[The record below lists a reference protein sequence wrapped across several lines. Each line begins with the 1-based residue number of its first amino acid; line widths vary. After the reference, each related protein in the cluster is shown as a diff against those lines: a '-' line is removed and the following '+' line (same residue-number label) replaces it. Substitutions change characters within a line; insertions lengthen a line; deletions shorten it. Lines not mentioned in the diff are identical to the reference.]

1 VTVSFISYG
10 IDVVQDADLGGSPG
24 TGNDGAGQI
33 TLNGGAQIFGDGQIV
48 QVFVDDVND
57 DGELLPTSHILSI
70 KVYDSVADYQAGTVL
85 YDYQPADLR
94 GSIAVQDS
102 LTGMGDTYLN
112 IDASSFVSSD
122 TGAPALSNL
131 FFAPGTDA
139 NDNYGSLIIDR
150 DTDVD
155 FDGDGSI
162 DPGTIEEGNTWFNTG
177 YATQAYGPISD
188 GIVTG
193 TAGGDVMELGYVD
206 PSDGDVITTHGDQ
219 IEGTFGDDT
228 IDGDAGDDGVFGGE
242 GNDQITGGAGD
253 DWVVGEGGDDT
264 ITLSDGF
271 GNDTIIGGE
280 TGETNGDQLDASAVT
295 ANLTVDFS
303 GTDSEA
309 GTVSDGT
316 QTAEFSQ
323 IESVVLGGGDDTVI
337 LGDGGGTR
345 TVDAF
350 SGPTDNGDGSF
361 TGIDLLDVTG
371 LTNDLGDP
379 VTTDD
384 VTVLDD
390 GDGNAVLSFPNGE
403 SLTLRGVDPGS
414 IAPTAALVAIGIPAG
429 ATTGND
435 FIVSGTDAGEW
446 IDEFYTGDPDGD
458 MVDHGD
464 ARDGSDDDHIQAGAG
479 NDTVLGGNGN
489 DLIEGGD
496 GDDQLEG
503 GDGDDTFYGGDGADH
518 VYGNDGNDVGY
529 GGAGNDSFEGY
540 DGDDYFEGGEG
551 DDKIEGDRGN
561 DTLIGGAGNDWMR
574 GSYGEDYLE
583 GGEGD
588 DFLWTGY
595 NDDTIV
601 MEDNFGNDTI
611 EMEGQDETYGDILD
625 FSRVTTDLTVDMRT
639 DVQGNGFVSD
649 GVSTANYQS
658 VEHLI
663 LGGGTNTILLGHIS
677 GNDAVEGFTGPTDNG
692 DGTFTGHDQVDVTNM
707 QDAAGDTIDTSD
719 VTVTDDGNGNA
730 LLSFPNGE
738 TLTLVGVDPSEVASP
753 AQLHAIGIPLP
764 AITPD
769 GVVEGTAGDDLI
781 DVAYTGDPE
790 GDMVDGPD
798 GDNDVIE
805 AGDGNDT
812 ILAGAGDD
820 TVHGGAGNDLLDGGD
835 GADQLYGD
843 DGDDGFDMGA
853 GDSAAGDG
861 GDDTFNVRGM
871 GGGHM
876 SVDGGETGEVLGDTL
891 NITGP
896 ATIAYDPANGEN
908 GHVEWLDGTTLDFE
922 NIENINY
929 VPCFTPASLIK
940 TARGEVPA
948 GLLQCGDRV
957 LTRDNGFQEIAWIGQ
972 RALTRPEL
980 ERAPKLRP
988 ILIRKGA
995 LGQNQPERDLFVS
1008 PQHRMLVNTREAAL
1022 WFGQEE
1028 AFAPAIALVGLPG
1041 IRQVQAPGVTY
1052 VHFMTDRHQV
1062 VMGDG
1067 AWSESFQP
1075 GDLTLSDMDHAQREE
1090 LFALFPEL
1098 AQGQTSQVYPA
1109 ARVTLSAHEA
1119 RLLAR

>member
-1 VTVSFISYG
+1 MTISFISYG
-10 IDVVQDADLGGSPG
+10 IDVVQDADLNSSTG

-33 TLNGGAQIFGDGQIV
+33 TLNGGTQIFGYGQIV
-48 QVFVDDVND
+48 QVFVDDLSP
-57 DGELLPTSHILSI
+57 DGEVLPTSLILSI

-85 YDYQPADLR
+85 YDYTPDVPG
-94 GSIAVQDS
+94 GSTPVQDS
-102 LTGMGDTYLN
+102 LTGMGDTYLYLDVSN
-112 IDASSFVSSD
+112 FISADA
-122 TGAPALSNL
+122 GAPALTTL
-131 FFAPGTDA
+131 FIAPGTDA
-139 NDNYGSLIIDR
+139 NDNYGSLTIDR

-155 FDGDGSI
+155 FDGDGTI
-162 DPGTIEEGNTWFNTG
+162 AAGTIEEGNTWFNTG
-177 YATQAYGPISD
+177 YATQVYGPISD

-193 TAGGDVMELGYVD
+193 TAVGDVMELGYVD
-206 PSDGDVITTHGDQ
+206 PSDGDVITTGNDQ
-219 IEGTFGDDT
+219 IEGSYGNDT
-228 IDGDAGDDGVFGGE
+228 IDGDAGNDGVFGGE
-242 GNDQITGGAGD
+242 GDDQITGGTGD
-253 DWVVGEGGDDT
+253 DWVVAEGGNDT
-264 ITLSDGF
+264 ITLADGF

-280 TGETNGDQLDASAVT
+280 TGETTGDRLDASAVT
-295 ANLTVDFS
+295 GNLSVDLS
-303 GTDSEA
+303 GTDPEA
-309 GTVSDGT
+309 GTVSDGVF
-316 QTAEFSQ
+316 TASFSQ
-323 IESVVLGGGDDTVI
+323 IETVALGGGNDTVI
-337 LGDGGGTR
+337 LGDGGGGR
-345 TVDAF
+345 YVDTFA
-350 SGPTDNGDGSF
+350 GPTDNGDGTFS
-361 TGIDLLDVTG
+361 GIDVLDVSG
-371 LTNDLGDP
+371 LTNDQGVP

-384 VTVLDD
+384 VSVLDD
-390 GDGNAVLSFPNGE
+390 GNGNAVLSFPNGE
-403 SLTLRGVDPGS
+403 SLTLMGVNPTG

-429 ATTGND
+429 AAAGSD
-435 FIVSGTDAGEW
+435 FIVSGTDAGEL
-446 IDEFYTGDPDGD
+446 IDFWYNGDPDGD
-458 MVDHGD
+458 MVDAGD
-464 ARDGSDDDHIQAGAG
+464 AADGSDNDHIQAGG
-479 NDTVLGGNGN
+479 GDDTVWGGFGD
-489 DLIEGGD
+489 DLIEGGAGNDTFYGGD
-496 GDDQLEG
+496 GDDTVYGDDGADLIYGDDGNDVAFGGAGNDSFLGLDGDDYLEG
-503 GDGDDTFYGGDGADH
+503 GDGDD
-518 VYGNDGNDVGY
+518 
-529 GGAGNDSFEGY
+529 
-540 DGDDYFEGGEG
+540 
-551 DDKIEGDRGN
+551 KIEGDQGN

-588 DFLWTGY
+588 DFLWSGY

-601 MEDNFGNDTI
+601 MHDNFGNDTI
-611 EMEGQDETYGDILD
+611 EMEGQAETYGDILD
-625 FSRVTTDLTVDMRT
+625 FSRVTSDLVVDMST
-639 DVQGNGFVSD
+639 DVQGTGSVSD
-649 GVSTANYQS
+649 GVSTAIYES

-663 LGGGTNTILLGHIS
+663 LGEGTNTVLLGHIS
-677 GNDAVEGFTGPTDNG
+677 GYDTIEGFTGPTDNG
-692 DGTFTGHDQVDVTNM
+692 DGTYTGHDQVNVDDM
-707 QDAAGDTIDTSD
+707 QDFAGGTIDTSD
-719 VTVTDDGNGNA
+719 VTVSDDGTGNA
-730 LLSFPNGE
+730 VLSFPNGE
-738 TLTLVGVDPSEVASP
+738 TLTLVGVAPSEVASP
-753 AQLHAIGIPLP
+753 AQLNAIGIPLP
-764 AITPD
+764 PSVPD

-781 DVAYTGDPE
+781 DTAYTGDPE

-798 GDNDVIE
+798 GENDAIE

-812 ILAGAGDD
+812 VLAGAGDD
-820 TVHGGAGNDLLDGGD
+820 AVYGGAGDDLLNGGD
-835 GADQLYGD
+835 GADQLYGN
-843 DGDDGFDMGA
+843 DGNDSFDMGA
-853 GDSAAGDG
+853 GDSALGDG

-871 GGGHM
+871 GGGHTV
-876 SVDGGETGEVLGDTL
+876 VDGGETGEVLGDTL

-908 GHVEWLDGTTLDFE
+908 GHVEWQDGTTLDFS
-922 NIENINY
+922 NIENITY

-995 LGQNQPERDLFVS
+995 LGPNQPERDLFVS
-1008 PQHRMLVNTREAAL
+1008 PQHRMLINTREAAL

-1028 AFAPAIALVGLPG
+1028 AFAPAIALTGLPG

-1109 ARVTLSAHEA
+1109 ARVTLTAHEA